1 MMTTTTDRQ
10 TEFAVSFEGPAFV
23 EHTMEV
29 RDLAPA
35 LLALGQAFDR
45 ANGVLNGDRASVS
58 LSIRA
63 TRPGSF
69 ELVLFFEQVIEG
81 AGDIL
86 TGDLFT
92 SAANLTQIII
102 GVPTLGVGLFA
113 LVKRLRGKKPNI
125 GPQEPDGV
133 VFEAENIRIVVP
145 TEVARLYSDKPIRDQ
160 LEAFVRPLGKA
171 GVEKVVFRQN
181 QTELESVRREEVE
194 YFKAEPESA
203 DKTEYIIPSQ
213 HLQIASLVF
222 GQKGKWRLSDGA
234 NVHWYAMEDKDFATA
249 IQQGRRFGIT
259 DILVC
264 EVLMTQ
270 WRDETRKLR
279 LEYSVMRVLQH
290 ITPGEQMP
298 FPSTDSN

>member
-1 MMTTTTDRQ
+1 
-10 TEFAVSFEGPAFV
+10 
-23 EHTMEV
+23 MEV

-45 ANGVLNGDRASVS
+45 ANGLLNGDRASVS

-69 ELVLFFEQVIEG
+69 ELVLFLEQVLEG

-92 SAANLTQIII
+92 SAANLTEIMAGSPI
-102 GVPTLGVGLFA
+102 LGAGLFT
-113 LVKRLRGKKPNI
+113 LLKRLRGRKPNVS
-125 GPQEPDGV
+125 PQQPDGV

-160 LEAFVRPLGKA
+160 LEAFVRPLLKE
-171 GVEKVVFRQN
+171 GVERVVFRRGP
-181 QTELESVRREEVE
+181 TELESVRREEAE
-194 YFKAEPESA
+194 YFKAEAESTN
-203 DKTEYIIPSQ
+203 KTEYIIPSQ
-213 HLQIASLVF
+213 RLQITSLVF
-222 GQKGKWRLSDGA
+222 SKKGKWRLSDGA
-234 NVHWYAMEDKDFATA
+234 NVHWYAMEDVDFATE
-249 IQQGRRFGIT
+249 IQQGRRFGKN

-270 WRDETRKLR
+270 RMDETSKLK

-290 ITPGEQMP
+290 ISPGEQMP
-298 FPSTDSN
+298 FPSKDLN